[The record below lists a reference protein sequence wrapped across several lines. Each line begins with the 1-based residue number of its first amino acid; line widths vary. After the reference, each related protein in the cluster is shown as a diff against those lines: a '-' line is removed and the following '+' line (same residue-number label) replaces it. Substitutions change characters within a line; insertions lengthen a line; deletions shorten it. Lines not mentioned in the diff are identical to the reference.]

1 MKVLLDIKDHKV
13 SFVMEL
19 LNSLSFVK
27 VQPLTPYKAEVLD
40 GVREAVNEM
49 KAVKEGRIKGKPVSE
64 LIGEI

>member
-1 MKVLLDIKDHKV
+1 MKVLLDIKDHKA

-49 KAVKEGRIKGKPVSE
+49 KAVKEGRMKGKPVSE

>member
-49 KAVKEGRIKGKPVSE
+49 KAVKEGRMKGKPVSE

>member
-1 MKVLLDIKDHKV
+1 MKVLLDIKDHKA

-49 KAVKEGRIKGKPVSE
+49 KAVKEGRMKGKPVSE
-64 LIGEI
+64 LISEI